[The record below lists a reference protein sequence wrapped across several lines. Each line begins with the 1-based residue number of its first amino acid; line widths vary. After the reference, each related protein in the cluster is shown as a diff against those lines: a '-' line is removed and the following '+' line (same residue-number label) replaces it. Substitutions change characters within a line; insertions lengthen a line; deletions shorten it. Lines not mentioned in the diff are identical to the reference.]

1 MRVPAG
7 KEDPLEAMERS
18 RETRLTARRP
28 TNVVGRPIMRLRNTT
43 VGAVLCIALLAFAGP
58 AFAASSAEDSYS
70 EPAGSVQQQLDPR
83 GDDNHSVP
91 PSSTTERHGT
101 NASNNSLP
109 FTGLDIALVVAAGG
123 VLLAMGLGI
132 RRLSRAETA

>member
-1 MRVPAG
+1 
-7 KEDPLEAMERS
+7 
-18 RETRLTARRP
+18 
-28 TNVVGRPIMRLRNTT
+28 MRLRNFT

-83 GDDNHSVP
+83 GDDNHSVA
-91 PSSTTERHGT
+91 SSTQHNDNSSGT
-101 NASNNSLP
+101 SGSSNSLP

-132 RRLSRAETA
+132 RRLSRAEAA

>member
-1 MRVPAG
+1 
-7 KEDPLEAMERS
+7 
-18 RETRLTARRP
+18 
-28 TNVVGRPIMRLRNTT
+28 MRLRNIT

-58 AFAASSAEDSYS
+58 AFAASSADDGYS

-91 PSSTTERHGT
+91 PSSTTERHGP
-101 NASNNSLP
+101 NASSNSSLP

-132 RRLSRAETA
+132 RRLSRTEAA